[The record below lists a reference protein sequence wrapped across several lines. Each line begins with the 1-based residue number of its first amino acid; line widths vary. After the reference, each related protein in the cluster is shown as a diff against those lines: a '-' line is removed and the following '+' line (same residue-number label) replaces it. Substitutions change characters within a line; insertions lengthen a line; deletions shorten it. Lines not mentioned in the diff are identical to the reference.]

1 MDELYKLLQEIR
13 LRPEIYIGKP
23 SLERMLSTR
32 SPFVSETEGISET
45 ELGGL
50 RQLESRLV

>member
-1 MDELYKLLQEIR
+1 MNDFDK
-13 LRPEIYIGKP
+13 
-23 SLERMLSTR
+23 LSTR